1 MSIIIL
7 HSKLQNPNQKKIITK
22 IQIKRILRK
31 KEKNQIKRRVKENDI
46 KITDI

>member
-7 HSKLQNPNQKKIITK
+7 HSKLQNQNKKKIITK